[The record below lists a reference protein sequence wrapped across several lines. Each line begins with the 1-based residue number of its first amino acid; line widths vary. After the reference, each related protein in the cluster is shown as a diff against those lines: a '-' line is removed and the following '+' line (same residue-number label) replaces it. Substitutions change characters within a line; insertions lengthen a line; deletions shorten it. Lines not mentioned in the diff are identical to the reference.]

1 LLYINNQIVIMEVK
15 EIVQTIIREPVLE
28 VHFRMDVDGDDV
40 IRIKEFIIGEIN
52 DYGYEVFTENLNI
65 FDSIVWSDDNYE
77 DDGFADIDNEPMEV
91 DEEELIIF
99 MNEFF
104 VISDDIPEPEFF

>member
-1 LLYINNQIVIMEVK
+1 MEVK
-15 EIVQTIIREPVLE
+15 ESVQTIIREPVLE

-65 FDSIVWSDDNYE
+65 FDSIVWSDEDYE
-77 DDGFADIDNEPMEV
+77 DDGFADIDEEPMEV

-104 VISDDIPEPEFF
+104 VISNDIPEPEFF

>member
-1 LLYINNQIVIMEVK
+1 MYINNQIVIMEVK

>member
-1 LLYINNQIVIMEVK
+1 MEVK

-65 FDSIVWSDDNYE
+65 FDSIVWSDDDETLNKS
-77 DDGFADIDNEPMEV
+77 IV
-91 DEEELIIF
+91 DVKTEIK
-99 MNEFF
+99 
-104 VISDDIPEPEFF
+104 IPQ

>member
-1 LLYINNQIVIMEVK
+1 MEVK

-65 FDSIVWSDDNYE
+65 FDSIVWSDEDYD
-77 DDGFADIDNEPMEV
+77 DDGYSDIDEEPMEV
-91 DEEELIIF
+91 DEDELIIF

-104 VISDDIPEPEFF
+104 VISNDIPEPEFF

>member
-1 LLYINNQIVIMEVK
+1 MEVK

>member
-1 LLYINNQIVIMEVK
+1 MYINNQIVIMEVK

-65 FDSIVWSDDNYE
+65 FDSIVWSDDDYE

>member
-1 LLYINNQIVIMEVK
+1 MEVK

-65 FDSIVWSDDNYE
+65 FDSIVWSDDDYE

>member
-1 LLYINNQIVIMEVK
+1 MEVK

-104 VISDDIPEPEFF
+104 VISDDFR

>member
-1 LLYINNQIVIMEVK
+1 MEVK

-65 FDSIVWSDDNYE
+65 FDSIVWSDEDYE
-77 DDGFADIDNEPMEV
+77 DDGFADIDEEPMEV

-104 VISDDIPEPEFF
+104 VISNDIPEPEFF

>member
-1 LLYINNQIVIMEVK
+1 MEVK

-52 DYGYEVFTENLNI
+52 DYGYKVFTENLNI
-65 FDSIVWSDDNYE
+65 FDSIVWSDDDYE

>member
-1 LLYINNQIVIMEVK
+1 MIMEVK
-15 EIVQTIIREPVLE
+15 EIIQTIIREPVLE

-40 IRIKEFIIGEIN
+40 IRIKEFIIAEID
-52 DYGYEVFTENLNI
+52 DYGYEVFTENLDV
-65 FDSIVWSDDNYE
+65 FDSIVWSDDDYE
-77 DDGFADIDNEPMEV
+77 DDGFADIDDEPMEV

-104 VISDDIPEPEFF
+104 VISNDIPEPEFF

>member
-1 LLYINNQIVIMEVK
+1 MEVK

-40 IRIKEFIIGEIN
+40 IRIKEFIMDEIK
-52 DYGYEVFTENLNI
+52 DYGYEVFTENLDI
-65 FDSIVWSDDNYE
+65 FDSIVWSDEDPD
-77 DDGFADIDNEPMEV
+77 DDGYSDIDDEPMEV

-104 VISDDIPEPEFF
+104 VISNDIPEPEFF

>member
-1 LLYINNQIVIMEVK
+1 VIMEVK

-65 FDSIVWSDDNYE
+65 FDSIVWSDEDYE
-77 DDGFADIDNEPMEV
+77 DDGFADIDEEPMEV

-104 VISDDIPEPEFF
+104 VISNDIPEPEFF

>member
-1 LLYINNQIVIMEVK
+1 VIMEVK

-52 DYGYEVFTENLNI
+52 DYGYKVFTENLNI
-65 FDSIVWSDDNYE
+65 FDSIVWSDDDYE
-77 DDGFADIDNEPMEV
+77 DDGFVDIDDEPMEV

>member
-1 LLYINNQIVIMEVK
+1 MEVK
-15 EIVQTIIREPVLE
+15 EIIQTIIREPVLE

-40 IRIKEFIIGEIN
+40 IRIKEFIISEID
-52 DYGYEVFTENLNI
+52 DYGYEVFTENLDV
-65 FDSIVWSDDNYE
+65 FDSIVWSDDDYE
-77 DDGFADIDNEPMEV
+77 DDGFADIDDEPMEV

-104 VISDDIPEPEFF
+104 VISNDIPEPEFF